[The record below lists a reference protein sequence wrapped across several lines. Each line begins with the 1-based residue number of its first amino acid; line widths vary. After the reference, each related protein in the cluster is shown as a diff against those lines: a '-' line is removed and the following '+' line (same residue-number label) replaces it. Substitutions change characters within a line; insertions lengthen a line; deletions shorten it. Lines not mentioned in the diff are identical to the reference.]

1 MIRRA
6 GNFVGFAVCVLM
18 LGFAYYLQFGRGM
31 NPCALC
37 IFERITT
44 AALGLVFLVAW
55 LHHPK
60 RVGRWIY
67 AVLILL
73 VAAAGI
79 FVSARHVY
87 IQHLPP
93 GQFSSCGASLSMLVQ
108 HLPPWKVIREVLR
121 GSGECAHVDTFLG
134 VSLPLWVLGLTSL
147 LGIGGI
153 AVNSR
158 R

>member
-1 MIRRA
+1 MIRRL
-6 GNFVGFAVCVLM
+6 GNFIGFAACALM
-18 LGFAYYLQFGRGM
+18 LGFAYYLEFGRGM
-31 NPCALC
+31 NPCPLC

-60 RVGRWIY
+60 RLGRWIY
-67 AVLILL
+67 SLLIL
-73 VAAAGI
+73 V
-79 FVSARHVY
+79 VSAVGVFIAARHVY
-87 IQHLPP
+87 IQHHP
-93 GQFSSCGASLSMLVQ
+93 GAIMSCGGASLNTMIH
-108 HLPPWKVIREVLR
+108 HLPPFEVIREVLR
-121 GSGECAHVDTFLG
+121 GSGDCAHVDTFLG

>member
-1 MIRRA
+1 MIRRL
-6 GNFVGFAVCVLM
+6 GNFIGFAICVLM
-18 LGFAYYLQFGRGM
+18 IGFAYYLQYARGM

-44 AALGLVFLVAW
+44 AGLGLVFLLAW

-60 RVGRWIY
+60 HFGRWIY
-67 AVLILL
+67 IALLL
-73 VAAAGI
+73 VVSAIGV

-93 GQFSSCGASLSMLVQ
+93 DEVGSCGASLKVLVQ
-108 HLPPWKVIREVLR
+108 HLPPWQVIREVLH
-121 GSGECAHVDTFLG
+121 GSGECAHVDTLFG
-134 VSLPLWVLGLTSL
+134 VSLPLWVLGLTAA

-153 AVNSR
+153 AINSR

>member
-1 MIRRA
+1 MIRRL
-6 GNFVGFAVCVLM
+6 GNFIGFAVCALM
-18 LGFAYYLQFGRGM
+18 LGLAYYLQFGRGM
-31 NPCALC
+31 NPCPLC

-60 RVGRWIY
+60 RVGRWVY
-67 AVLILL
+67 AILILI
-73 VAAAGI
+73 VAAIGI

-87 IQHLPP
+87 IQHNPDVVM
-93 GQFSSCGASLSMLVQ
+93 SCGGASLKVMAQ
-108 HLPPWKVIREVLR
+108 HLPPFEVIRQVLR
-121 GSGECAHVDTFLG
+121 GSGDCAHIYTFLG
-134 VSLPLWVLGLTSL
+134 VSLPLWVLGLTSV
-147 LGIGGI
+147 LGIGGV

>member
-1 MIRRA
+1 MIRRV
-6 GNFVGFAVCVLM
+6 GNFVGFAVCMLM
-18 LGFAYYLQFGRGM
+18 LGLAYYLQFGRGM
-31 NPCALC
+31 NPCPLC

-44 AALGLVFLVAW
+44 AALGVVFLVAW

-60 RVGRWIY
+60 RVGRWVY
-67 AVLILL
+67 AVLILI
-73 VAAAGI
+73 VSAVGI

-87 IQHLPP
+87 IQHNP
-93 GQFSSCGASLSMLVQ
+93 GVVMSCGGASLKVMAQ
-108 HLPPWKVIREVLR
+108 HLPPFEVIRQVLR
-121 GSGECAHVDTFLG
+121 GSGDCAHIYTFLG

-147 LGIGGI
+147 LGVGGI